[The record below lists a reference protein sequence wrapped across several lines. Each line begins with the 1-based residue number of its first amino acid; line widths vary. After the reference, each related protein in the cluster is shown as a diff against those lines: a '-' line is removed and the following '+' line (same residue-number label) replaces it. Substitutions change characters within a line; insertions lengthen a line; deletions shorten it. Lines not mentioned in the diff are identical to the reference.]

1 MKHTKGPWHVGGSVV
16 AREGEI
22 GVRSAV
28 VVAMVQRNTPGHPR
42 GTHDW
47 DPEAPQTSEECDANA
62 RLIAA
67 APDLH
72 AAATLAV
79 ATIERLDKNG
89 SAVGTLDV
97 LRAAIAKAEG
107 GSL

>member
-1 MKHTKGPWHVGGSVV
+1 MKHTKGPWRVGGSAI
-16 AREGEI
+16 AREAEV

-28 VVAMVQRNTPGHPR
+28 VVAMVQRNTPGHHR

-47 DPEAPQTSEECDANA
+47 DPEAPQTAEECDANA

-67 APDLH
+67 APDMYEALG
-72 AAATLAV
+72 LAH
-79 ATIERLDKNG
+79 ATILRLDKNG

-97 LRAAIAKAEG
+97 VRNALRTAEG
-107 GSL
+107 GPQ